1 MMCHNKSVVALRK
14 SLFRGVK
21 KALWVCRKASM
32 RSQERLSRRADMVC
46 ASA

>member
-1 MMCHNKSVVALRK
+1 MMYHNDSIVTLRK

-21 KALWVCRKASM
+21 KALWVCRKALM

-46 ASA
+46 VSA

>member
-1 MMCHNKSVVALRK
+1 MMCHNDGIVALRK

-21 KALWVCRKASM
+21 KALWVCRKALM
-32 RSQERLSRRADMVC
+32 RSQERLLLQADMVC

>member
-1 MMCHNKSVVALRK
+1 MMCHNDGIVTLWK

-21 KALWVCRKASM
+21 KALWVCRKALM
-32 RSQERLSRRADMVC
+32 RSQERLLRRADMLC

>member
-1 MMCHNKSVVALRK
+1 MMCHNDGIVALRK

-32 RSQERLSRRADMVC
+32 RSRKRLSRLADMVC
-46 ASA
+46 VSA